1 MTTHHPNASRAF
13 VDEPPLDWD
22 LEIRKR
28 YSQPLASETGEFP
41 DAEAIHGRMVPICY
55 EESLVNG
62 CSAAC
67 ADFMATAT
75 EQYIK
80 EVLSGIFG
88 RTRSNISASSGNG
101 IMTRKYRQQLERE
114 EEAWLRGDVIKGA
127 GNGMLPVEA
136 REAMGRQPL
145 GMGDLRLALEVG
157 NCSLGQMPLVVERV
171 MGGYLEGELEE
182 WGQDGTNEGD
192 ERGVVSGAEGV
203 VNGANGINA
212 DEPPIDESDWGW
224 EGGGTADRDK
234 LNSLLDDCLA
244 VGL

>member
-1 MTTHHPNASRAF
+1 
-13 VDEPPLDWD
+13 
-22 LEIRKR
+22 
-28 YSQPLASETGEFP
+28 
-41 DAEAIHGRMVPICY
+41 MVPICY

-101 IMTRKYRQQLERE
+101 IMTRKYRRQLERE
-114 EEAWLRGDVIKGA
+114 EEAWLRGDVSKGA

-136 REAMGRQPL
+136 REAMVRQPL

-182 WGQDGTNEGD
+182 WGQDRTSEAN
-192 ERGVVSGAEGV
+192 ERGLLGGVEGV
-203 VNGANGINA
+203 VNGVNGANG
-212 DEPPIDESDWGW
+212 DELPIDESDWGW
-224 EGGGTADRDK
+224 EGGGAADREK
-234 LNSLLDDCLA
+234 LTSLLDDCLA

>member
-1 MTTHHPNASRAF
+1 
-13 VDEPPLDWD
+13 
-22 LEIRKR
+22 
-28 YSQPLASETGEFP
+28 
-41 DAEAIHGRMVPICY
+41 MVPICY

-62 CSAAC
+62 CSLTC

-101 IMTRKYRQQLERE
+101 IMTKKYRQQLERE
-114 EEAWLRGDVIKGA
+114 EEAWLKGDVIKGA

-157 NCSLGQMPLVVERV
+157 NCSLGQMPLVVEKV

-182 WGQDGTNEGD
+182 WVQDGMSEV
-192 ERGVVSGAEGV
+192 EESRVVGVVEGV
-203 VNGANGINA
+203 NGINGA
-212 DEPPIDESDWGW
+212 SIDEPPIDGSDWGW
-224 EGGGTADRDK
+224 EGGGAADREK

-244 VGL
+244 IGL

>member
-1 MTTHHPNASRAF
+1 
-13 VDEPPLDWD
+13 
-22 LEIRKR
+22 
-28 YSQPLASETGEFP
+28 
-41 DAEAIHGRMVPICY
+41 MVPICY

-182 WGQDGTNEGD
+182 WGQEGTIEAN
-192 ERGVVSGAEGV
+192 ERGGVVGVEGV
-203 VNGANGINA
+203 NGVNGINS
-212 DEPPIDESDWGW
+212 DEPPIDESDRGW
-224 EGGGTADRDK
+224 EGGGTADREK

>member
-1 MTTHHPNASRAF
+1 
-13 VDEPPLDWD
+13 
-22 LEIRKR
+22 
-28 YSQPLASETGEFP
+28 
-41 DAEAIHGRMVPICY
+41 MVPICY

-101 IMTRKYRQQLERE
+101 IMTRKYRKQLERE
-114 EEAWLRGDVIKGA
+114 EEAWLRGDVMKGA

-157 NCSLGQMPLVVERV
+157 NCSLGPMPLVVERV

-182 WGQDGTNEGD
+182 WDQGGTNEAD
-192 ERGVVSGAEGV
+192 EMGVIGGAEGV
-203 VNGANGINA
+203 VNGVNGANG

-224 EGGGTADRDK
+224 EGGGRADRER